1 MNETIIKDFVKAIK
15 AENKRPSAYD
25 TTATVTRID
34 GDTAWVHIPGGVD
47 ETPVKRTIDA
57 KKGDTVQVRVSGGT
71 AYLIG
76 NASAPPTDDTKANV
90 ADAKA
95 VSAKKTADKADST
108 ATAAKNAVDRV
119 AQYFWTDEEGAHV
132 TVVPKDAFLEDPENG
147 EGNTLIDADGMS
159 VRDALKV
166 LAMFRREQA
175 RIGAEDGGNI
185 VFVPTGLNI
194 NNAGVQF
201 ATFDIEDG
209 IMFKTQQGAD
219 ALSVVGDG
227 EIITSTIKDVV
238 SIKEKILSVG
248 EAISSGT
255 KTSETVIGS
264 AYPTDTTLIVST
276 TPIYQSGSIYPYY
289 NSEITYSEDEDTIVL
304 ISSYRDISS
313 NITIDAYLVWLTTGE
328 LVLRIQKTN
337 PSASPVYLNR
347 DLVIDVSYVSY
358 TNNVYIPKISTDGH
372 LYLYGHSTPVGD
384 LMEASTSNY
393 SNTYSSGST
402 SFVYPAGDGTYS
414 SRVKLPAGRWV
425 ITATIRIETLTS
437 GAQYGVGIGYGT
449 SKTSGISLIMSSR
462 NIVTAGST
470 SALVLNTTHLADASG
485 DNYYSVGLYHGGKA
499 TITDIWLRAMRIR

>member
-1 MNETIIKDFVKAIK
+1 MTEIANQNIDIEVVETG
-15 AENKRPSAYD
+15 
-25 TTATVTRID
+25 
-34 GDTAWVHIPGGVD
+34 GDT
-47 ETPVKRTIDA
+47 
-57 KKGDTVQVRVSGGT
+57 
-71 AYLIG
+71 
-76 NASAPPTDDTKANV
+76 
-90 ADAKA
+90 
-95 VSAKKTADKADST
+95 
-108 ATAAKNAVDRV
+108 
-119 AQYFWTDEEGAHV
+119 AQYFWHNTTDSGAGEGAGAHI
-132 TVVPKDAFLEDPENG
+132 TEIPKEDFIDDPDAG
-147 EGNTLIDADGMS
+147 GMNTLINTNGMA
-159 VRDALKV
+159 VRDGLTELGVFSA
-166 LAMFRREQA
+166 EQI
-175 RIGAEDGGNI
+175 RLGDFDGGNI
-185 VFVPTGLNI
+185 VIVPTGFNI
-194 NNAGVQF
+194 NNAGIQL

-264 AYPTDTTLIVST
+264 AYPTDTTLIVSA
-276 TPIYQSGSIYPYY
+276 TPIYQSGSIYPYD
-289 NSEITYSEDEDTIVL
+289 NHTITYSEDEDTIVL
-304 ISSYRDISS
+304 ISSYTYSS
-313 NITIDAYLVWLTTGE
+313 NVKYNAYLVWLTTGE

-337 PSASPVYLNR
+337 PSASPVYLNWE
-347 DLVIDVSYVSY
+347 LFIDVSYVSY

-372 LYLYGHSTPVGD
+372 LYLHGHSTPVGD
-384 LMEASTSNY
+384 LMESTSDY

-402 SFVYPAGDGTYS
+402 SFVYPAGNGTYS

-437 GAQYGVGIGYGT
+437 GAQYGVGVGYGT

-470 SALVLNTTHLADASG
+470 SAMVLNTTHLADASG

-499 TITDIWLRAMRIR
+499 TVTDIWLRAMRVR